1 MELHHVRVHV
11 QLLVLVLV
19 VLVAEHQVEYQV
31 VLVAEYQA
39 HCRVQDQWGLF
50 VS

>member
-11 QLLVLVLV
+11 QLLVLV

-31 VLVAEYQA
+31 VLVAEYQG